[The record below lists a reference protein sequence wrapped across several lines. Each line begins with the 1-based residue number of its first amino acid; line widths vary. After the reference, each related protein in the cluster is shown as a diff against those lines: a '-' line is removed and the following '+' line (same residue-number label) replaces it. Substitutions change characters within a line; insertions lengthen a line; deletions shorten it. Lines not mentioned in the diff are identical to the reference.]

1 MTITKSDHTALAL
14 VSQPEVLKLFGV
26 SPMTLWRWRKGKN
39 FPREV
44 RIQHRIFFR
53 RTEIVRFIE
62 DHTVPDAFEELGAEN
77 HG

>member
-1 MTITKSDHTALAL
+1 MTNSLSNHNDLAL

-53 RTEIVRFIE
+53 RTEIARFIE
-62 DHTVPDAFEELGAEN
+62 DHT
-77 HG
+77 